1 VCHFVASAL
10 DGEVGDRGGCG
21 IIGTLGQGR
30 PGALRGGGLTTPD
43 ALTTHRALADL
54 YAAGC
59 ERVAMEVSSHALDQ
73 RRLAGVRFSTAVFTN
88 LSRDHL
94 DYHGSMAEYA
104 RAKARLFAWPGLQ
117 SAVINRD
124 DAHGRVLA
132 GSLSQDVRLITYGTG
147 PTRGLRGEHLVGR
160 VMGLTADGLE
170 LAVDGVFGRGVVRAR
185 LAGRFNALNLLAA
198 VGTLVAE
205 GIELQQVLA
214 RLGAARAV
222 PGRMEPFGGSR
233 GRPLVVVDYAHTPDA
248 LGQALESLRDQCR
261 GRLCCVFGCGGDR
274 DAGKRPAMGA
284 VAARLADALV
294 LTDDNPRGENGDQIV
309 DAILR
314 GMPAGARVTVERDRA
329 AAICL
334 AVTAAGADDAVL
346 VAGKG
351 HETVQEVAGVRRP
364 FSDAAAVRAAL
375 GEGAP

>member
-1 VCHFVASAL
+1 
-10 DGEVGDRGGCG
+10 
-21 IIGTLGQGR
+21 
-30 PGALRGGGLTTPD
+30 
-43 ALTTHRALADL
+43 
-54 YAAGC
+54 
-59 ERVAMEVSSHALDQ
+59 
-73 RRLAGVRFSTAVFTN
+73 
-88 LSRDHL
+88 
-94 DYHGSMAEYA
+94 
-104 RAKARLFAWPGLQ
+104 
-117 SAVINRD
+117 
-124 DAHGRVLA
+124 
-132 GSLSQDVRLITYGTG
+132 
-147 PTRGLRGEHLVGR
+147 
-160 VMGLTADGLE
+160 
-170 LAVDGVFGRGVVRAR
+170 
-185 LAGRFNALNLLAA
+185 
-198 VGTLVAE
+198 
-205 GIELQQVLA
+205 
-214 RLGAARAV
+214 
-222 PGRMEPFGGSR
+222 MEPFGGSR